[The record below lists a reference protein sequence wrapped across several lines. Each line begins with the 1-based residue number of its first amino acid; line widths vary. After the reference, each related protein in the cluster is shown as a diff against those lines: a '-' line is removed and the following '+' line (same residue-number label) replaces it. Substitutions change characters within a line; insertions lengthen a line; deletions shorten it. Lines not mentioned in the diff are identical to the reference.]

1 MASVPEQRLTP
12 GAAIAADPW
21 TNATFSISAD
31 GSGGDS
37 KTFPGLVGRPAGP
50 GRTDTHGVVLPDVT
64 PDVQQQLV
72 ADVDGEVD
80 GPHAAGGVT
89 ASHQAGLQPRALKH
103 R

>member
-1 MASVPEQRLTP
+1 MTQKPFSWPAGRV
-12 GAAIAADPW
+12 GA
-21 TNATFSISAD
+21 
-31 GSGGDS
+31 
-37 KTFPGLVGRPAGP
+37 AGP
-50 GRTDTHGVVLPDVT
+50 GRTDTHGVVLPDET
-64 PDVQQQLV
+64 ADVQLQLV